1 MQLYE
6 RRFFLFDVYED
17 HSTPEKGLKNP
28 KKKKKKKPKHTQFF
42 SIESG
47 VWNEYAQ
54 SDDIFWH
61 FWLDVCVRTK
71 ALCKSEGLKKSSK
84 SVMGKRGIT

>member
-1 MQLYE
+1 M
-6 RRFFLFDVYED
+6 
-17 HSTPEKGLKNP
+17 PLKKRIE
-28 KKKKKKKPKHTQFF
+28 KKKKKQKKKTHTQFF

-71 ALCKSEGLKKSSK
+71 AVCKSEGLKKSSK